1 MNLEQIVNQE
11 IAQKLAENSD
21 KLDQSRIS
29 VIHPEIFLKYS
40 SVNIFCGRQGKDH

>member
-11 IAQKLAENSD
+11 IAEKLAENSD
-21 KLDQSRIS
+21 KLDQSGIS

-40 SVNIFCGRQGKDH
+40 L